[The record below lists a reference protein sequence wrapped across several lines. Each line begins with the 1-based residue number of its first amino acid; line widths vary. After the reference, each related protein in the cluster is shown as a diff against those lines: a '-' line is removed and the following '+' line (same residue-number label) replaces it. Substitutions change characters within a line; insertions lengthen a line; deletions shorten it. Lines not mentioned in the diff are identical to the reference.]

1 MEASTGTQQRLD
13 TLLRDFEEL
22 RHRLVGYPC
31 NQSFD
36 YSALLP
42 FLSYCANN
50 VGDPF
55 HDSNFRSNTH
65 EFEREVIGLFADL
78 MHLPRDQAWGYV
90 TSGGTEGNMY
100 GLYIGREMFPDG
112 VVYFSQDTHYS
123 VVKILRVLKA
133 RNIMIKSQDNGEID
147 YDDLHETIR
156 INRDV
161 PVIFMANIG
170 TTMKGAVDD
179 VSRVRAIL
187 DDLAVTD
194 SYIHADAA
202 LSGMVLPF
210 VDEPQPYGFDA
221 GFDSVAISGHK
232 MIGSPLPCGIALTR
246 GDYVSRI
253 ARSIEYVG
261 VLDTTL
267 TGSRNALTPLMMWY
281 ALRQHGLDG
290 FREIVA
296 ECLAVAGYAVAR
308 FNDSGIPAWR
318 NRNSVTVVFP
328 KPSAD
333 VVRRWQ
339 LAPYE
344 GICPP
349 HNDASRDPRDRRC
362 GCRRLSGVITGTED
376 GRMNRIIVM
385 ARNEVG
391 VIADISRTLADEGI
405 NIETISAEA
414 LDEKGII
421 TLTTEAYDDALRAL
435 TDAGFKTVSDDAL
448 ILRLPDEPGALAKV
462 AERFKHAGVNIQSL
476 HIVERKA
483 GHTIVALSADDRAKA
498 ETLVDKTTV
507 V

>member
-1 MEASTGTQQRLD
+1 MTDEDTQTQERLD
-13 TLLRDFEEL
+13 ALLRDFDAL
-22 RHRLVGYPC
+22 GAGFVGYPC
-31 NQSFD
+31 NQDFD

-65 EFEREVIGLFADL
+65 EMEREVIGIFADL
-78 MHLPRDQAWGYV
+78 MHLPRDEAWGYV

-100 GLYIGREMFPDG
+100 GLYIGRETYPNG

-147 YDDLHETIR
+147 YDDLRETIR
-156 INRDV
+156 INRDA
-161 PVIFMANIG
+161 PVILAANIG

-179 VSRVRAIL
+179 LGRMREIL
-187 DDLAVTD
+187 DDLAITD

-202 LSGMVLPF
+202 LSGMILPF

-232 MIGSPLPCGIALTR
+232 MIGSPLPCGVALTR
-246 GDYVSRI
+246 SDYVARI

-267 TGSRNALTPLMMWY
+267 TGSRNAITPLMMWY
-281 ALRQHGLDG
+281 ALRQRGLDG
-290 FREIVA
+290 FREMVSG
-296 ECLAVAGYAVAR
+296 CLAVADYAVAR

-328 KPSAD
+328 KPSD
-333 VVRRWQ
+333 GVVRKWQ

-344 GICPP
+344 GIAHLITMP
-349 HNDASRDPRDRRC
+349 HVTR
-362 GCRRLSGVITGTED
+362 
-376 GRMNRIIVM
+376 
-385 ARNEVG
+385 
-391 VIADISRTLADEGI
+391 
-405 NIETISAEA
+405 ETI
-414 LDEKGII
+414 DQVV
-421 TLTTEAYDDALRAL
+421 DDCLEQQQ
-435 TDAGFKTVSDDAL
+435 G
-448 ILRLPDEPGALAKV
+448 
-462 AERFKHAGVNIQSL
+462 
-476 HIVERKA
+476 
-483 GHTIVALSADDRAKA
+483 
-498 ETLVDKTTV
+498 
-507 V
+507 